1 MDHGVVE
8 VPLCHLLWPQQ
19 ESESQSTQRRHLSR
33 NIRLP
38 LPTETHT
45 APNHVQKLPFYLN
58 KQPLTNH
65 SDREIICHVP
75 SLGPYF
81 EFRNLK
87 TSYPSSWFWALRC
100 TGCVAGGQVVGN
112 WGRPGRYNPS
122 RIVQP
127 EGQQSSTI
135 RVHRSKLYG
144 CTFKHG
150 QSTQQ
155 GRQVGWRG
163 PGGAKGTWTWK
174 KNDREYTL
182 C

>member
-19 ESESQSTQRRHLSR
+19 ESESQSTQKRHLPR
-33 NIRLP
+33 NKRLP
-38 LPTETHT
+38 LPTEIHT
-45 APNHVQKLPFYLN
+45 APKHVQKLSFYLN

-65 SDREIICHVP
+65 SDRN
-75 SLGPYF
+75 
-81 EFRNLK
+81 NLSCSQSWSFFWVQEPQ

-122 RIVQP
+122 WIVQP
-127 EGQQSSTI
+127 EGQQSSTV

-144 CTFKHG
+144 RTFKHG

-174 KNDREYTL
+174 KNDREYTF